1 MKPWTVLADDLT
13 GAAEVAAFAGSPERP
28 ARVAWSAVTTSP
40 SGGVTT
46 VLDSETRNDSDDEAA
61 KVLGELLRGLGRPS
75 DVAPVFKKIDSTL
88 RGPVGAELCA
98 LSEYLGGV
106 PVVAVPAYPRMGRTT
121 RDGVQLHDGIPVADG
136 PAGQDPVAPAR
147 TSDVRALLPPG
158 PSVLLPPRG
167 DSPLPET
174 IGEAVRTG
182 RHVVID
188 AADEADLEAI
198 AEALSEVGPPL
209 IAGTGGIA
217 RHLWPPH
224 EAIRPTLGSGG
235 LLVVVGSRHPASRDQ
250 ARWLL
255 GDDLTAPRTGTVRR
269 TVPVERPSRVLVL
282 ATPERPTDP
291 EEALRGLG
299 DALEEVVSTGRPA
312 AVFVTGGQTA
322 LHVLRRLRAS
332 AVDVVGELVP
342 GVPVGRIVGG
352 LLAGTLLATKAGGFG
367 RPGLVEE
374 VVARL
379 SAASAS
385 AAAE

>member
-13 GAAEVAAFAGSPERP
+13 GAAEVAAFAGSRERP
-28 ARVAWSAVTTSP
+28 ARVAWSVATTP
-40 SGGVTT
+40 PAAGVTT
-46 VLDSETRNDSDDEAA
+46 VLDSETRNASDDEAA

-75 DVAPVFKKIDSTL
+75 DVVPLFKKIDSTL

-98 LSEYLGGV
+98 VSEYLGGV

-121 RDGVQLHDGIPVADG
+121 RDGVQLHDGIPVAHG
-136 PAGQDPVAPAR
+136 PAGQDPVTPAR
-147 TSDVRALLPPG
+147 TSDVCDLLPPG
-158 PSVLLPPRG
+158 PRVRLAPRR
-167 DSPLPET
+167 DSPLPEA
-174 IGEAVRTG
+174 IAEAVRTG

-188 AADEADLEAI
+188 AADEADLTAI
-198 AEALSEVGPPL
+198 AAALTEVRPPL

-217 RHLWPPH
+217 RHLWPQQD
-224 EAIRPTLGSGG
+224 AIRPTLGSGT
-235 LLVVVGSRHPASRDQ
+235 LLVIVGSRHPASRDQ

-255 GDDLTAPRTGTVRR
+255 GDDFTAPRTGTLRR
-269 TVPVERPSRVLVL
+269 TAVVEHPSRVLVL

-322 LHVLRRLRAS
+322 LHVLRRLHAG

-342 GVPVGRIVGG
+342 GIPVGRIVGG

-374 VVARL
+374 VVACL
-379 SAASAS
+379 SGTAAS

>member
-13 GAAEVAAFAGSPERP
+13 GAAEVAAFAGTPERP
-28 ARVAWSAVTTSP
+28 ARVAWSLATTP
-40 SGGVTT
+40 PAEGVTT
-46 VLDSETRNDSDDEAA
+46 VLDSETRNASDAEAA
-61 KVLGELLRGLGRPS
+61 KVVGELLRGSGRPS
-75 DVAPVFKKIDSTL
+75 DAAPLFKKIDSTL

-98 LSEYLGGV
+98 LSEYMGGV
-106 PVVAVPAYPRMGRTT
+106 PVIAVPAYPRMGRTT

-147 TSDVRALLPPG
+147 TSDVRTLLPPG
-158 PSVLLPPRG
+158 PRVLLAPKG
-167 DSPLPET
+167 DSPLPEA
-174 IGEAVRTG
+174 IDEALRTG

-198 AEALSEVGPPL
+198 AEALAELRPPL
-209 IAGTGGIA
+209 VAGAGGIA
-217 RHLWPPH
+217 RHLWPQH
-224 EAIRPTLGSGG
+224 DTVRPMSGSGA
-235 LLVVVGSRHPASRDQ
+235 LLVIVGSRHPASRDQ

-255 GDDLTAPRTGTVRR
+255 GDDVTAPRTGTVRR
-269 TVPVERPSRVLVL
+269 TAPAEHPSRLLVL

-342 GVPVGRIVGG
+342 GIPVGRIVGG

-367 RPGLVEE
+367 RPDLVEE